1 MLPLHPPLLCAAPPP
16 SGVAATVCC
25 PTQALHD
32 GLALRVV
39 AGPTLRCGR
48 YLLCA
53 APHSELV
60 TQALHDGLA
69 LRVVAGPKQ
78 VEVVEVV
85 VQQVQLAAVL
95 KARGTWDERVVSG
108 VEGGVEA

>member
-1 MLPLHPPLLCAAPPP
+1 MASQAAGNRLRTLPQKAVPLHLIKQLSTLRCYCVLPLHPPLLCAAPPP

-25 PTQALHD
+25 P
-32 GLALRVV
+32 
-39 AGPTLRCGR
+39 
-48 YLLCA
+48 
-53 APHSELV
+53 